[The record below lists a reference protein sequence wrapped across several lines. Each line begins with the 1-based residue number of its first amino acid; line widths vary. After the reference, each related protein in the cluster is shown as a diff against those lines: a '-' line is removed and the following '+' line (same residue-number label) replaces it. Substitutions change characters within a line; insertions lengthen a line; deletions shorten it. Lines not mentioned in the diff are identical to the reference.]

1 MLGIFECK
9 KYLAGIPLSEEQVN
23 NLRDTL
29 YALVEN
35 VLDDYI
41 SSCDKITP
49 ICKNL
54 SSTVELVQ

>member
-1 MLGIFECK
+1 MLSTEACK
-9 KYLAGIPLSEEQVN
+9 NYLAGIPLSDEQVV

-41 SSCDKITP
+41 SSCGSITP
-49 ICKNL
+49 TCKNL
-54 SSTVELVQ
+54 SSIVE